1 MSPRAR
7 IDDAKLT
14 DMVREW
20 QILARRFIGTP
31 WAVSIAD
38 QASPLA
44 NLDIEALTPDDFV
57 SMASFD
63 KVWVMRIDASGV
75 GSGLVFV
82 GREFDAATKQVG
94 PLQVRQVAALAD
106 AARAMLQFSRDLFNP
121 TALIT
126 GQEGGRALLTVQ
138 GAMIEPASPVGAVV
152 DKGTVFL
159 PLRLV
164 SRADDKVQIMKIKH
178 TYLQVES
185 IDGPVARCAIISGLR
200 DPLSK
205 RMARPNSLAAL
216 GLKPGNSPIKLRFVT
231 GADRAGRIVLKPGFA
246 RGLVILRLLAG
257 SVEPIVELPIMP
269 GESADELLISVDL
282 KALTVALEAQLD
294 SLRDEVIDLV
304 ALRARS
310 ESRMKA
316 RLESEDWAGLDEEL
330 KEFTRLTPRDQLARR
345 LAELKDAAAH
355 RQADLKTA
363 ILTKTAQAQITELQA
378 MIDRYMDDDAFTA
391 YSEALA
397 KARADAADKAK
408 GQAKKK
414 TAGPAVRVPP
424 AAAPKDEG
432 AEPKAPAAGPVRGQ
446 PKGKA
451 APPSTTNEPF

>member
-1 MSPRAR
+1 
-7 IDDAKLT
+7 
-14 DMVREW
+14 
-20 QILARRFIGTP
+20 
-31 WAVSIAD
+31 
-38 QASPLA
+38 
-44 NLDIEALTPDDFV
+44 
-57 SMASFD
+57 
-63 KVWVMRIDASGV
+63 
-75 GSGLVFV
+75 
-82 GREFDAATKQVG
+82 
-94 PLQVRQVAALAD
+94 
-106 AARAMLQFSRDLFNP
+106 
-121 TALIT
+121 
-126 GQEGGRALLTVQ
+126 
-138 GAMIEPASPVGAVV
+138 
-152 DKGTVFL
+152 
-159 PLRLV
+159 
-164 SRADDKVQIMKIKH
+164 
-178 TYLQVES
+178 
-185 IDGPVARCAIISGLR
+185 
-200 DPLSK
+200 
-205 RMARPNSLAAL
+205 MARPNSLAAL

-231 GADRAGRIVLKPGFA
+231 GADRAPAAGYTLTYRLAPDGQPHDLGATDRAGRIVLKPGFA